1 MCDVSGQF
9 SDTGHEHGNSH
20 YSQRL
25 SVVLTVSIQP
35 GRRCADYWIILCY
48 LFDPPLLQSSCLTTP
63 KNNLKFHHTNIQ
75 EEFSEL
81 ERF

>member
-9 SDTGHEHGNSH
+9 SDTGHDRGNSH

-35 GRRCADYWIILCY
+35 ADGVQTSGLFCAISLIHL
-48 LFDPPLLQSSCLTTP
+48 
-63 KNNLKFHHTNIQ
+63 
-75 EEFSEL
+75 
-81 ERF
+81 